1 MNYINKKVILI
12 DGSIYLYRAYYGL
25 PNLKNKLGQPIGALY
40 GMISMIKK
48 ILKKYN
54 PYYIAI
60 IFDSGKCNYRSQIYE
75 LYKKNRNK
83 MPDDLYVQIPKIKK
97 ILKKMGLSIFSIK
110 GTEADDIIGTI
121 SKLLESQGRKIL
133 IFTNDKDMM
142 QLVSNNINI
151 IHISSYQK
159 FDPYAVYLKYKVFP
173 HVISDYLA
181 LVGDA
186 SDNIPGAPGIGK
198 KVASI
203 LLSQF
208 YSIKGIYENIN
219 NIKNMNF
226 FNKDKIIKSLQNNR
240 SKIFK
245 YHQLTKI
252 NTDIKIR
259 FSIKDIKLKHQKSY
273 Y

>member
-1 MNYINKKVILI
+1 MDNISKKVILI

-48 ILKKYN
+48 ILKKYK

-60 IFDSGKCNYRSQIYE
+60 IFDSGKCIYRNKIYN
-75 LYKKNRNK
+75 LYKQNRNK
-83 MPDDLYVQIPKIKK
+83 MPDDLFVQIPRIKK
-97 ILKKMGLSIFSIK
+97 ILKSMGLSIYSIH
-110 GTEADDIIGTI
+110 GIEADDIIGTI
-121 SKLLESQGRKIL
+121 SKLLENQGKKIL

-151 IHISSYQK
+151 IHVSSYQI
-159 FDPYAVYLKYKVFP
+159 FDPQAVYLKYKVFP
-173 HVISDYLA
+173 HLISDYLA

-198 KVASI
+198 KIASA

-208 YSIKGIYENIN
+208 CSIGDIYKNINSIK
-219 NIKNMNF
+219 KTKF
-226 FNKDKIIKSLQNNR
+226 FNKDKIIQSLQNNK
-240 SKIFK
+240 SKIFR
-245 YHQLTKI
+245 YHKLTKI
-252 NTDIKIR
+252 NTDLKIS
-259 FSIKDIKLKHQKSY
+259 FSIQDIKLNPQKFHY
-273 Y
+273 